1 GEEASQHLQ
10 RQLLRTL
17 CPQAPPLRADAVPE
31 GGASIGVAPTSAS
44 HARRQP
50 RLLAAALA
58 TTVVPAGNYGCWRL
72 PPCGWPPLQAA
83 LATCIHPYG
92 APGRSRPCL
101 AVGMVMAG
109 RPSSFRLL

>member
-1 GEEASQHLQ
+1 MLAAALPTGGPLCGRHCCPSG
-10 RQLLRTL
+10 RT
-17 CPQAPPLRADAVPE
+17 
-31 GGASIGVAPTSAS
+31 GA
-44 HARRQP
+44 
-50 RLLAAALA
+50 AAALA